1 MRMVRLF
8 LKFSHDFI
16 WSQLYKT
23 LDQFSIKLSKSN
35 VLQHF
40 VNIKI
45 YFFQGNERLYNKL
58 IINYFLQLNV
68 KFVDHLTGFFFTAS
82 AIIKDESEAADLG
95 FSCEL
100 IWRLS
105 FCGVFN
111 FCTNILRKEQWTQ
124 IIYLSR
130 NIWTER
136 WSVNNETE
144 AVLIFVHRTKAFEIS
159 IILQLSEYN
168 SGALNT
174 LCSTEANQKSSSFLI
189 FFSPESQHFAMQTV
203 MIFKTSSSNCPVD
216 LYPAVI
222 PLLYS
227 MITRD
232 NRSLYR

>member
-82 AIIKDESEAADLG
+82 AIIKYESEAADLG

-174 LCSTEANQKSSSFLI
+174 LCSTEAYQKSSSFLI
-189 FFSPESQHFAMQTV
+189 FFFQKANILPCKLLWFSRPLRLTV
-203 MIFKTSSSNCPVD
+203 QWTS
-216 LYPAVI
+216 I
-222 PLLYS
+222 LLLS
-227 MITRD
+227 RCCT
-232 NRSLYR
+232 LW